1 MADKS
6 ASNRR
11 PAHNAPVL
19 VVGLGRFGAS
29 TAEQLVKQGREVL
42 AIERDPTLV
51 QKWSGQLTHVV
62 EADATNID
70 ALRQLGAQEFS
81 SAVVGVGTSIES
93 SVLITVNLVDLG
105 IEHLWVKAITPS
117 HGKILSRIGANHVIY
132 PEADAGRRAAHLVG
146 GRMLDFIEFDDGFA
160 IVKMYPPKETQG
172 FTLGE
177 SQVRSKYGVTVV
189 GVKSPG
195 EDFTY
200 ARPETK
206 VSSRD
211 MLIVSGHV
219 DLLERFAAR
228 P

>member
-1 MADKS
+1 MVS
-6 ASNRR
+6 
-11 PAHNAPVL
+11 
-19 VVGLGRFGAS
+19 
-29 TAEQLVKQGREVL
+29 
-42 AIERDPTLV
+42 
-51 QKWSGQLTHVV
+51 
-62 EADATNID
+62 ADATNIE

-117 HGKILSRIGANHVIY
+117 HGKILTRIGANHVIY
-132 PEADAGRRAAHLVG
+132 PEADA
-146 GRMLDFIEFDDGFA
+146 FIEFDDGFA

-172 FTLGE
+172 FTLAQ
-177 SQVRSKYGVTVV
+177 SQVRSKYGITIV

-200 ARPETK
+200 AVPDTMVTR
-206 VSSRD
+206 RD

>member
-1 MADKS
+1 MAENS
-6 ASNRR
+6 SN
-11 PAHNAPVL
+11 HNAPVL
-19 VVGLGRFGAS
+19 VIGLGRFGA
-29 TAEQLVKQGREVL
+29 AVANQLVRQGREVL
-42 AIERDPTLV
+42 AIERNQDLV
-51 QKWSGQLTHVV
+51 QKWAGTLTHVV
-62 EADATNID
+62 EADATNVD
-70 ALRQLGAQEFS
+70 ALRQLGAQDFS

-105 IEHLWVKAITPS
+105 VEHLWVKAITPS
-117 HGKILSRIGANHVIY
+117 HGKILSRIGANHVVY
-132 PEADAGRRAAHLVG
+132 PEADAGVRAAHLVG

-177 SQVRSKYGVTVV
+177 SQVRSKYGVTIV

-200 ARPETK
+200 AQPDTK
-206 VSSRD
+206 VTRRD
-211 MLIVSGHV
+211 ILIVSGHV
-219 DLLERFAAR
+219 DLLERFASR

>member
-1 MADKS
+1 
-6 ASNRR
+6 
-11 PAHNAPVL
+11 VI
-19 VVGLGRFGAS
+19 GLGRFGAA
-29 TAEQLVKQGREVL
+29 TAEQLVRQGREVL
-42 AIERDPTLV
+42 AIERDPQLV
-51 QKWSGQLTHVV
+51 QKFAGILTHVV

-81 SAVVGVGTSIES
+81 AAVVGVGTSIES
-93 SVLITVNLVDLG
+93 SVLIAANLVDLG
-105 IEHLWVKAITPS
+105 IDHLWVKAITPS
-117 HGKILSRIGANHVIY
+117 HGKILKRIGANHVIY
-132 PEADAGRRAAHLVG
+132 PEADAGQRAAHLVG

-172 FTLGE
+172 FTLAE
-177 SQVRSKYGVTVV
+177 SSVRSKYGVTVV

-206 VSSRD
+206 VSGRD

-219 DLLERFAAR
+219 DLLERFAGR